1 MIKRTKGE
9 KVFDAFNCIFLF
21 LILIVTLYPCLY
33 VLFASLSDPAEF
45 YRSGKLLLAP
55 AGFNLVNYTK
65 VFENSMIWTGYLN
78 TIFYAGVGTF
88 FSVLI
93 TVVAA
98 FCLSRK
104 YLPGKNAIILGMI
117 FTMYF
122 TGGMI
127 PNFLVVRSLGLLDTR
142 AAMILP
148 TVLNTYNFIIVLTF
162 FKGIP
167 ESMEEAAK
175 IDGANEYVTLF
186 KIMLPLAKPVV
197 SVISLYY
204 LVSMWNNYMSA
215 LLYINS
221 QSKYPLQ
228 LVLRE
233 IIQQGAV
240 EQENVSQI
248 DQAQASKETIKYA
261 VMVVSTVPV
270 LCVYP
275 FIQKYFVKG
284 VMIGAVKG

>member
-9 KVFDAFNCIFLF
+9 KVFDTFNYIFLF

-33 VLFASLSDPAEF
+33 VLFASLSDPGAF
-45 YRSGKLLLAP
+45 YTSGKLLLAP
-55 AGFNLVNYTK
+55 AGFSIVNYIK

-88 FSVLI
+88 SSVLI

-148 TVLNTYNFIIVLTF
+148 TLLNTYNFIIVLTF